1 MTGRSIL
8 VVEDSDADF
17 EALQRMM
24 KNVPLLA
31 RINRCWDGDE
41 ALDFLTRTGDY
52 TDPAQSPRPSLIL
65 LDLNLPATDGREV
78 LNAIKQNSELKSI
91 PVVIFTTSSS
101 AKDIESCYEKGVNS
115 YIIKPIDVVKL
126 KQTIQLIINYWF
138 EFVTLPE
145 SLE

>member
-8 VVEDSDADF
+8 VVEDSDVDF

-24 KNVPLLA
+24 KNLPLLVT
-31 RINRCWDGDE
+31 INRCWDGDE
-41 ALDFLTRTGDY
+41 ALDFLDRTGDY
-52 TDPAQSPRPSLIL
+52 TDPSKSPRPSLIL

-78 LNAIKQNSELKSI
+78 LNAIKQNNQLKSI

-101 AKDIESCYEKGVNS
+101 PKDIETCYEKGVNS

-126 KQTIQLIINYWF
+126 KQTIQVMINYWF
-138 EFVTLPE
+138 ELVTLPGD
-145 SLE
+145 